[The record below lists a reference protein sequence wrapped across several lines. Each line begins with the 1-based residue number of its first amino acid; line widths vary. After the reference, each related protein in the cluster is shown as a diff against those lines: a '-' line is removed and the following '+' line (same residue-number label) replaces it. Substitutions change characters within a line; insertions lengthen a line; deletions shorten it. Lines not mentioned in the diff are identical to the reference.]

1 MYNLFTAYVQL
12 LYSLCTTCLQL
23 RYNLFTNCLL
33 KGDAKKTPVTFESVA
48 QRVLK
53 LVLSSFVTLKV
64 SIRAFDNGTAR
75 FCRLCGLGSMTQNV
89 LNHDFQIPGF
99 L

>member
-1 MYNLFTAYVQL
+1 MTLNWDFLYAPRV
-12 LYSLCTTCLQL
+12 LYSPTVLHKQKI
-23 RYNLFTNCLL
+23 
-33 KGDAKKTPVTFESVA
+33 KGDAKKTTVTFVSVA
-48 QRVLK
+48 QRILQ
-53 LVLSSFVTLKV
+53 LALSSFVTLKV

-75 FCRLCGLGSMTQNV
+75 FCRSCGLGSMTQNV